1 MPWFRVPRG
10 AGPHGPRDRAPSPFS
25 LKKHDRSF
33 KSPVVGRGETTRQR
47 ILDHAMAVASAEG
60 FDGLTIGRLSADLKL
75 SKSGLFAHFGSKE
88 ALQEA
93 LLELTADRFVDA
105 VIRPAITANPR
116 GLPRLRA
123 AFENW
128 LEWGRAPDLPG
139 GCLLIAAGFE
149 FDDRPGLVRDLLVRY
164 QRDLLATLARSVRL
178 AAAEGHLAPDT
189 DPDQAAFEIYGLIL
203 SFHHAYR
210 LLQDAE
216 ADRRVRAAFERL
228 LRSYGAAD

>member
-1 MPWFRVPRG
+1 
-10 AGPHGPRDRAPSPFS
+10 
-25 LKKHDRSF
+25 
-33 KSPVVGRGETTRQR
+33 
-47 ILDHAMAVASAEG
+47 MAVASAEG
-60 FDGLTIGRLSADLKL
+60 FEGLTIGRLSADLKL

-93 LLELTADRFVDA
+93 LLALTAERFVGA
-105 VIRPAITANPR
+105 VIRPAIDGHAR

-128 LEWGRAPDLPG
+128 LEWGKAPELPG

-164 QRDLLATLARSVRL
+164 QTQLLGTLARSVRL
-178 AAAEGHLAPDT
+178 AVEAGHLDAEA
-189 DPDQAAFEIYGLIL
+189 DPDQVAFEIYGLIL

-210 LLQDAE
+210 LLEDAE
-216 ADRRVRAAFERL
+216 AEQRVRTAFERL
-228 LRSYGAAD
+228 LRSYGASA